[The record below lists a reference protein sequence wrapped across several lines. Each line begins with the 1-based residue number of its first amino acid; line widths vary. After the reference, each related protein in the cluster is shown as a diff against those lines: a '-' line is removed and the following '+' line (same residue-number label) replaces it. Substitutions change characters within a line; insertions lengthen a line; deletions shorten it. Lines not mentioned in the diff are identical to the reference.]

1 MRGFEPLRL
10 FRSAVHAVIILRRIE
25 RILAAPRAVPV
36 VTLRTTP
43 YSLRPLRKMLDA
55 QVPRDAPPPPHAR
68 PLPRPRSGSSSP
80 PFAAPAEPRCCSIAP
95 LQHCRIAQF

>member
-1 MRGFEPLRL
+1 MRGFEPVRL

-36 VTLRTTP
+36 ATLRTTP

-55 QVPRDAPPPPHAR
+55 QVSLETEPEPELVSLSRGRTLRINCLFAQV
-68 PLPRPRSGSSSP
+68 
-80 PFAAPAEPRCCSIAP
+80 PFVLFALNVAI
-95 LQHCRIAQF
+95 